1 MNKKTNC
8 GASQWMALALL
19 AGALFSVNANAQ
31 QLPVREMKVQLAAG
45 FNTVNGRLITAGDT
59 IVFLNDTQPQAS
71 FSATRSQIEQVIA
84 GQGQSLIFQFK
95 EPIRNQE
102 GERVRVEFRVSPQDS
117 DALRA
122 WSSQPKS
129 AGEEANKVEQQAVA
143 FPTYS
148 ARRNKFL
155 GGDDGR
161 LVVKSDRL
169 AFEASNAAVSR
180 EWLFSD
186 IREVEQKGPYRLEIQ
201 PFTGD
206 KYSLE
211 LLGGG
216 GMASEDYKRLAD
228 SIARAR
234 SNR

>member
-1 MNKKTNC
+1 MNNKARRR
-8 GASQWMALALL
+8 ASEWMALVLL
-19 AGALFSVNANAQ
+19 AGVLFPINANAQ
-31 QLPVREMKVQLAAG
+31 QLPVREMHVQLAAG
-45 FNTVNGRLITAGDT
+45 FNTVEGRLITAGNS
-59 IVFLNDTQPQAS
+59 IVFLDDSQPQAS
-71 FSATRSQIEQVIA
+71 FFATRSQIEQVSA
-84 GQGQSLIFQFK
+84 GQGQALIIQFR
-95 EPIRNQE
+95 EPIRDRE
-102 GERVRVEFRVSPQDS
+102 GERMRVEFRVSPQDS
-117 DALRA
+117 DTLRA
-122 WSSQPKS
+122 WFSQTGS
-129 AGEEANKVEQQAVA
+129 AGVEGRKVEEQSGA

-148 ARRNKFL
+148 ARRDKFI
-155 GGDDGR
+155 GGDNGR

-169 AFEASNAAVSR
+169 AFEANSAEASR

-186 IREVEQKGPYRLEIQ
+186 IREIKQKGPYRLEIQ

-216 GMASEDYKRLAD
+216 GMAREDFKRLAD